1 MAYIGQDG
9 TLHAIS
15 QNGASDSRASAAGGA
30 LPLVEQSSYAVFS
43 AGTSPD
49 GHYFAYSSDQTY
61 IINLAVHNVPALPLA
76 SLAYAPSALCWSPDS
91 KRLAI
96 DDASQGWSIID
107 VVTDQAM
114 PVPGSVAAQAELL
127 GWIDAT
133 HLLGLTGH
141 VGDSTRALL
150 SLDVSSGAQRT
161 IATVSTGSLSNPIFV
176 LSPDGKQVLLY
187 NIVGGEG
194 STIPYR
200 PFVAVINTATG
211 QQQPLPKIAQITNG
225 GFESVAWKPGTE
237 TVAVSGPWLLDLARD
252 TAIHLPG
259 DQFPLGWAPD
269 TGALVLSDLRDL
281 QDEALPGGGNSAFG
295 SAASDQ
301 HHAFAL
307 GGATGA
313 GAGGLCAALR
323 WLCAHRLMPS
333 YDHETLAELL
343 ELDRER
349 GLTNQVSPM
358 DQEVCP
364 RWETCIKNGT
374 RSSSRISQSKSD
386 GKGLSFFRSRCF
398 SRGLTS
404 CERVEKEQRSCPL
417 LTRAFYRPS
426 SQRCR
431 TQPEC
436 RGTM

>member
-281 QDEALPGGGNSAFG
+281 QDEALPGGAIVPSAVPHLISIMPSL
-295 SAASDQ
+295 SAAPQ
-301 HHAFAL
+301 VLVQAAYAL
-307 GGATGA
+307 PFVGF
-313 GAGGLCAALR
+313 
-323 WLCAHRLMPS
+323 
-333 YDHETLAELL
+333 
-343 ELDRER
+343 
-349 GLTNQVSPM
+349 V
-358 DQEVCP
+358 
-364 RWETCIKNGT
+364 
-374 RSSSRISQSKSD
+374 
-386 GKGLSFFRSRCF
+386 
-398 SRGLTS
+398 
-404 CERVEKEQRSCPL
+404 
-417 LTRAFYRPS
+417 
-426 SQRCR
+426 R
-431 TQPEC
+431 TA
-436 RGTM
+436 